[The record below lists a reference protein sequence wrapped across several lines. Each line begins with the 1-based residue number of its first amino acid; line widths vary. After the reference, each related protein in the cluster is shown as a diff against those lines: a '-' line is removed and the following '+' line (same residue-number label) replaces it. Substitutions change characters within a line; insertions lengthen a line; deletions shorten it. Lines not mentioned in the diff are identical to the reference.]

1 MTLNK
6 TLVFPAGMPHSLAYA
21 KQAERDG
28 RAVVGASS
36 LNHDPAKPQY
46 GAWAFLPYVTD
57 PDFLTSLQGV
67 VEAHSV
73 SSIYTPNA
81 VVWEMLEAALP
92 RVLPDVSLVNSHP
105 MRELEDT
112 YKASNTFAQSLS
124 DVDAPLFVPH
134 ARDLPPVFKLA
145 AVYHH
150 LEAIPGMC
158 DHDKT
163 RALFSIF
170 QSAPRG
176 DVVEIGS
183 WWGKSAFLL
192 AQLAQLNAVGPVLC
206 VDPWD
211 MENIVQNDAEGLV
224 DAVDVDPAS
233 AFEIFLVNL
242 LPYAQGRLN
251 YLRHASVDA
260 APVYAA
266 SRQIESPEFGAVDYS
281 GEISVL
287 HIDGNHSEAAVRA
300 DVDAWCSMVKPG
312 GWIVLDDYVWP
323 YGDGPKVVG
332 DAYLNARQD
341 QIATSFVMGSAL
353 FIKLVG

>member
-1 MTLNK
+1 MTMNK
-6 TLVFPAGMPHSLAYA
+6 TLVFPAGMPQSLAYA

-36 LNHDPAKPQY
+36 LHHDPAKPHY
-46 GAWAFLPYVTD
+46 DAWAFLPYVTD
-57 PDFLTSLQGV
+57 PDFVTSLQGV
-67 VEAHSV
+67 VQAHSV
-73 SSIYTPNA
+73 TSIYTPNA
-81 VVWEMLEAALP
+81 VVWEMLDAALP
-92 RVLPDVSLVNSHP
+92 NALPNVSLVNSHP

-112 YKASNTFAQSLS
+112 YKASNDFARSLS
-124 DVDAPLFVPH
+124 EAEVPLFVPTG
-134 ARDLPPVFKLA
+134 RSLPPLAKLA
-145 AVYHH
+145 SIYHH

-163 RALFSIF
+163 RALFAIF
-170 QSAPRG
+170 QSAPAG

-192 AQLAQLNAVGPVLC
+192 AQLAQMNGTGPVLC

-211 MENIVQNDAEGLV
+211 MKNIVQNDAGGLV
-224 DAVDVDPAS
+224 DAVDVDPAG
-233 AFEIFLVNL
+233 AFQIFLVNL

-251 YLRHASVDA
+251 YLRKASVDA

-266 SRQIESPEFGAVDYS
+266 SRQIESPEFDAVTYS

-300 DVDAWCSMVKPG
+300 DVEAWCSMVKPG
-312 GWIVLDDYVWP
+312 GWIILDDYVWP

-332 DAYLNARQD
+332 DAYLEKRQD
-341 QIATSFVMGSAL
+341 EIATSFVMGSAL
-353 FIKLVG
+353 FIKLTG